1 MTQRSTFR
9 GLLPWYQF
17 TTIVQRYRGDYR
29 VRTFT
34 CRNQLLCMLFGQ
46 LTFRESLRDI
56 VICLRAQQRKLYHL
70 GLRGPVSRSTL
81 ANANEQRD
89 WRIYAEFALVLIT
102 EARPLYHDDT
112 APLDLDQIVYALD
125 STTIDL
131 ALSLFP
137 WATFRSIQAHD
148 INV

>member
-1 MTQRSTFR
+1 
-9 GLLPWYQF
+9 
-17 TTIVQRYRGDYR
+17 
-29 VRTFT
+29 
-34 CRNQLLCMLFGQ
+34 MLFGQ